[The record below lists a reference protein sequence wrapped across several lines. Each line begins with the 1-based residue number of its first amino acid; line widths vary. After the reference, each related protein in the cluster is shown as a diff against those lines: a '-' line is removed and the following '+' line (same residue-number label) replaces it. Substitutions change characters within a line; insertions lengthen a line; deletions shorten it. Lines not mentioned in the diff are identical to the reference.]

1 MIPDSTKR
9 IVLRDIPVAHLA
21 PFLNRQMLLGHH
33 LGLKGNV
40 KKLLR
45 EGDKKAHE
53 LNDLI
58 DELLQEG
65 QSWLKPKAVYQFFPA
80 QSDGQ
85 NIVIYDPEDHTR
97 VIERFT
103 FPRQGKAPYRTLGDY
118 VRPVGDEMDYVAF
131 LSVTV
136 GEGVRDIAEEWKAK
150 GDYLRSHA
158 IQSLALELA
167 EGLAE
172 KHICSFVIAG
182 AFQIHQN

>member
-1 MIPDSTKR
+1 MMQKMR
-9 IVLRDIPVAHLA
+9 
-21 PFLNRQMLLGHH
+21 
-33 LGLKGNV
+33 
-40 KKLLR
+40 
-45 EGDKKAHE
+45 
-53 LNDLI
+53 
-58 DELLQEG
+58 
-65 QSWLKPKAVYQFFPA
+65 
-80 QSDGQ
+80 
-85 NIVIYDPEDHTR
+85 TR

-118 VRPVGDEMDYVAF
+118 LRPIGDEMDYVAF

-172 KHICSFVIAG
+172 KHICSFVTAG
-182 AFQIHQN
+182 AFRTHLN